1 MTDLIKKHY
10 LTLIDE
16 TLNSL
21 RGKPSKLTP
30 TPIELVPQPAPIK
43 KPVTPTPTVEKKVEK
58 PVETRIEP
66 RVEALPKAK
75 PTPPPVPAEKPKLT
89 PKAKPI
95 ALSQSTKE
103 VAPQNMSP
111 FLSFM
116 QRSFPHTRLHTQPL
130 QDKRAQAVRLAYQ
143 DRQNLSSVPLLY
155 DASLLPFRPLL
166 ENIAKAISLV
176 FTPSR
181 LLDITSM
188 HSSDSWQT
196 LLEAENVT
204 LTLVPDSI
212 LASYPKLA
220 SLVDEAGAHALLG
233 PHPLLHLPD
242 LSLYQ
247 KDPLLKRSLWE
258 TLCQKL
264 HTN

>member
-1 MTDLIKKHY
+1 MTDVIKKHY

-16 TLNSL
+16 TLNFL
-21 RGKPSKLTP
+21 RGKPTKLKPTPIKLTP
-30 TPIELVPQPAPIK
+30 QPEPLK
-43 KPVTPTPTVEKKVEK
+43 KPEPTPPKIEKKVEK
-58 PVETRIEP
+58 LVDRKVE
-66 RVEALPKAK
+66 VAPKAA
-75 PTPPPVPAEKPKLT
+75 PTPPPPAEKPKPA
-89 PKAKPI
+89 PKTKPI
-95 ALSQSTKE
+95 ELSSNKKE
-103 VAPQNMSP
+103 IAPQNMTP

-116 QRSFPHTRLHTQPL
+116 QRTFPHTRLHTQPL
-130 QDKRAQAVRLAYQ
+130 QDKRALAVRLAYQ

-166 ENIAKAISLV
+166 ENIAKSISLV

-181 LLDITSM
+181 LLDVTSM

-196 LLEAENVT
+196 LLQADKVT
-204 LTLVPDSI
+204 LILVPDSI